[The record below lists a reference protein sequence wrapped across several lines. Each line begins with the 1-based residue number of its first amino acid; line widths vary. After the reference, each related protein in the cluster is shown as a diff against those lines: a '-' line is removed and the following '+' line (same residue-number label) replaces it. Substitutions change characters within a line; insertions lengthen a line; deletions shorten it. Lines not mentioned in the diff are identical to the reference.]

1 MERINNTLKLLFNK
15 LLNRETISYLIF
27 GVLTTVVNIGIYKL
41 CRTVHIEYRLST
53 IIAWIIAVIVAFVT
67 NKIFV
72 FESTNMQS
80 GIVFKEA
87 VSFVA
92 ARSVS
97 GLCDLGFMIFAV
109 EFIQMDDFIA
119 KPVTPALLYATLL
132 KWLSRSDAGLK
143 TPVQIADE
151 NVNAAMT
158 AKELAEWRQRL
169 AGIAHLDIEHGLA
182 LVRGIAAK
190 HAQMLFLFAN
200 THAQDVARLEA
211 GDPNDLTELAHSL
224 KGSASTIGATRIVE
238 LATLLHSA
246 LRANAGWDRINLQ
259 SSALA
264 NELGDLINGIRQAL
278 D

>member
-27 GVLTTVVNIGIYKL
+27 GVITTGINIGIYRL
-41 CRTVHIEYRLST
+41 CTAVHIVYWIST
-53 IIAWIIAVIVAFVT
+53 IIAWVIALIFAFVT

-119 KPVTPALLYATLL
+119 KIITNVFVVVINYLFSKLVVF
-132 KWLSRSDAGLK
+132 KK
-143 TPVQIADE
+143 T
-151 NVNAAMT
+151 N
-158 AKELAEWRQRL
+158 
-169 AGIAHLDIEHGLA
+169 
-182 LVRGIAAK
+182 
-190 HAQMLFLFAN
+190 
-200 THAQDVARLEA
+200 
-211 GDPNDLTELAHSL
+211 
-224 KGSASTIGATRIVE
+224 
-238 LATLLHSA
+238 
-246 LRANAGWDRINLQ
+246 
-259 SSALA
+259 
-264 NELGDLINGIRQAL
+264 
-278 D
+278 